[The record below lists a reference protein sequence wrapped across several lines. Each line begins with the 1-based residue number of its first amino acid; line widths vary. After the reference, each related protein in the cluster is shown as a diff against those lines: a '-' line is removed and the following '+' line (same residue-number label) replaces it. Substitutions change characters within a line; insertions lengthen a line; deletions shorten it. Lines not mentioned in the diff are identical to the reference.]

1 MNQTA
6 SNTNE
11 VKDIKDREVKK
22 RMHPVKKFFLK
33 AFLFFI
39 AIAAL
44 FITFVYYSPYETGVK
59 SGKLTKIS
67 RSGYIFKTWEGEII
81 SDVSGLQSFTFS
93 VQDKDEVIIE
103 QLKDLQGK
111 DVKVEYIER
120 YKAFFWWGE
129 TPIFIKKVEQDN
141 AYDISE

>member
-6 SNTNE
+6 TKIDELKEEN
-11 VKDIKDREVKK
+11 VKK
-22 RMHPVKKFFLK
+22 KMHPIKKFFLK
-33 AFLFFI
+33 FLLFFI
-39 AIAAL
+39 VIVSL
-44 FITFVYYSPYETGVK
+44 FITFVFYSPYEVGVN

-81 SDVSGLQSFTFS
+81 SDVSGLQSFNFS
-93 VQDKDEVIIE
+93 VQDKDQAIIE

-120 YKAFFWWGE
+120 YKAFFWWGD
-129 TPIFIKKVEQDN
+129 TPIFITKVEQDN
-141 AYDISE
+141 SLNMNE

>member
-6 SNTNE
+6 TKIDELKEES
-11 VKDIKDREVKK
+11 VKK
-22 RMHPVKKFFLK
+22 KMHPVKKFFLK
-33 AFLFFI
+33 FLLFFI
-39 AIAAL
+39 LIVSL
-44 FITFVYYSPYETGVK
+44 FITFVFYSPYEVGVN

-81 SDVSGLQSFTFS
+81 SDVSGLQSFNFS
-93 VQDKDEVIIE
+93 VQDKDQAIIE

-120 YKAFFWWGE
+120 YKAFFWWGD
-129 TPIFIKKVEQDN
+129 TPIFITKVEQDN
-141 AYDISE
+141 SLNMNE

>member
-1 MNQTA
+1 MNPTA
-6 SNTNE
+6 TKINE
-11 VKDIKDREVKK
+11 LKEQKEKK
-22 RMHPVKKFFLK
+22 KMHPVKKFFLK
-33 AFLFFI
+33 FLLFCI
-39 AIAAL
+39 VTATL

-93 VQDKDEVIIE
+93 VQDKDQAIIE
-103 QLKDLQGK
+103 ELKDLQGK

-120 YKAFFWWGE
+120 YKAFFWWGD
-129 TPIFIKKVEQDN
+129 TPIFITKVEQDN
-141 AYDISE
+141 DIDITE

>member
-6 SNTNE
+6 TKIDELKEEN
-11 VKDIKDREVKK
+11 VKK

-33 AFLFFI
+33 FLLFFI
-39 AIAAL
+39 LIVSL
-44 FITFVYYSPYETGVK
+44 FITFVFYSPYEVGVN

-81 SDVSGLQSFTFS
+81 SDVSGLQSFNFS
-93 VQDKDEVIIE
+93 VQDKDQAIIE

-120 YKAFFWWGE
+120 YKAFFWWGD
-129 TPIFIKKVEQDN
+129 TPIFITKVEQDN
-141 AYDISE
+141 SLNMNE

>member
-1 MNQTA
+1 MNPTA
-6 SNTNE
+6 TKISE
-11 VKDIKDREVKK
+11 LKEQKEKK
-22 RMHPVKKFFLK
+22 KMHPVKKFFLK
-33 AFLFFI
+33 ALLFFI
-39 AIAAL
+39 VFSTL
-44 FITFVYYSPYETGVK
+44 FITFVYYFPYEAGVK

-81 SDVSGLQSFTFS
+81 SNTSGLQSFTFS

-129 TPIFIKKVEQDN
+129 TPIFITKVEEDN
-141 AYDISE
+141 AYDITE